1 MPVSNLPGRS
11 LIRISGPDAQHFLH
25 NLVTPDIEGLAAG
38 ELTAGALLSPQGKIL
53 FDFLVS
59 RDGTGFL
66 LDCSAAIAAD
76 FAKRLTFYRLRAKV
90 EIDVQDQA
98 VVAASFQSD
107 SGSSDNGAMT
117 VDGLTDRRFPREAAM
132 RRHYAAL
139 STKDAGESRYD
150 LARIQ
155 HGVAEGVSDYALG
168 EAFAHDVN
176 LDQIGGVSFAKGC
189 YVGQEVVSR
198 MQHRG
203 TARRRVLIATGAA
216 PLSPRTELTAGGRS
230 IGTLGT
236 AAGEKAL
243 ALVRIDK
250 AGDAIKAGLEI
261 LAAGVP
267 VSLALPP
274 RVSFGWPSTGK
285 EGE

>member
-11 LIRISGPDAQHFLH
+11 LIGISGPDAQHFLH
-25 NLVTPDIEGLAAG
+25 NLVTSDIEGLAAG
-38 ELTAGALLSPQGKIL
+38 ELTAGALLTPQGKIL

-66 LDCSAAIAAD
+66 LDCNTAIAAD
-76 FAKRLTFYRLRAKV
+76 FAKRLKFYRLRAKV

-98 VVAASFQSD
+98 LAVTSFDLDSD
-107 SGSSDNGAMT
+107 HSADLPATELWLG
-117 VDGLTDRRFPREAAM
+117 DRRFSGTFQV
-132 RRHYAAL
+132 RRRYGGTAPNGGN
-139 STKDAGESRYD
+139 SYD
-150 LARIQ
+150 LLRVQ
-155 HGVAEGVSDYALG
+155 NGVAEGVSDYALG

-216 PLSPRTELTAGGRS
+216 PLSPRAELTAGGRS

-236 AAGEKAL
+236 AAGDKAL